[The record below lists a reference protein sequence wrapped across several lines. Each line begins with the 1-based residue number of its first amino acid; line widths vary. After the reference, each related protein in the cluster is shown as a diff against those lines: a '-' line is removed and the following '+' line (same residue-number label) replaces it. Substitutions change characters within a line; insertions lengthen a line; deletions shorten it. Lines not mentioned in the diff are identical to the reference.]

1 MQKVEVQ
8 FQWFKL
14 NPKGMKM
21 WNYKERTGLFIG
33 HFQLGEF
40 YLNHEEKWVV
50 IVDGKEIGKFQLIGR
65 SEAAII
71 CLTAAKQLLKIEY

>member
-1 MQKVEVQ
+1 MQVE
-8 FQWFKL
+8 FLWF
-14 NPKGMKM
+14 NMKS
-21 WNYKERTGLFIG
+21 NYFKERTGLFIG

-65 SEAAII
+65 QEAAVI
-71 CLTAAKQLLKIEY
+71 LKSAAKQLLKIEE

>member
-1 MQKVEVQ
+1 MQKVEVT
-8 FQWFKL
+8 FQWFNLKS
-14 NPKGMKM
+14 
-21 WNYKERTGLFIG
+21 NYLKERTGLFIG

-71 CLTAAKQLLKIEY
+71 CLTAAKQLLKIED

>member
-1 MQKVEVQ
+1 MQKVEVT
-8 FQWFKL
+8 FQWFNLKS
-14 NPKGMKM
+14 
-21 WNYKERTGLFIG
+21 NYLKERTGLFIG

-65 SEAAII
+65 SEDAII
-71 CLTAAKQLLKIEY
+71 CLTAAKQLLKIED